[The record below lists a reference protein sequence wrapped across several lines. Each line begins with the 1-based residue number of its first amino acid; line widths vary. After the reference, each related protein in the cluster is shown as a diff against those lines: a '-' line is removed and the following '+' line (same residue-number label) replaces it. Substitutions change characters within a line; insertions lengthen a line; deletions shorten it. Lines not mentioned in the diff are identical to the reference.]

1 MHTTK
6 SEHVDNDSMLLC
18 MHITSTGEKYAF
30 PWSLTTEKKIP
41 ISMQF
46 KSHLV
51 DLAEARE
58 PCLNFKAYADG
69 SKEMIV
75 QQINRIRYGSIIA

>member
-1 MHTTK
+1 
-6 SEHVDNDSMLLC
+6 
-18 MHITSTGEKYAF
+18 
-30 PWSLTTEKKIP
+30 
-41 ISMQF
+41 MQL

-58 PCLNFKAYADG
+58 PCLNFKAYTDG